1 MSEATQS
8 SWLERNHN
16 RVVVFGFAVA
26 VIGALVAI
34 LSGTG
39 YRLEIWERGLAF
51 TILRYGAGI
60 AVAGGIVCL
69 IAIIASFVFYKGEG
83 LAKSAVAVLGLVI
96 GAFAFYVPYSM
107 QQTAG
112 SVPRIHDIST
122 DLENPPA
129 FEAALALREA
139 AGATNP
145 AEYMREVT
153 VGQNTI
159 NVPQAQKEAYPDIQ
173 PEELWGLSFYEGFDL
188 ALAAAEDMGWTIVAA
203 DRERGR
209 IEAWDKTTWYGF
221 VDDIVV
227 RVTPEGIGS
236 MVDVRSVSRVGVSDV
251 GKNAQRIR
259 AYVKKLKSM
268 EKYSGPP

>member
-1 MSEATQS
+1 MSEAITPN
-8 SWLERNHN
+8 WLARNLS
-16 RVVVFGFAVA
+16 RVVKLGFAVA
-26 VIGALVAI
+26 VVGALIAI

-60 AVAGGIVCL
+60 AIAGGVLCL
-69 IAIIASFVFYKGEG
+69 IIIIASFVFYKGEG
-83 LAKSAVAVLGLVI
+83 LMKSALAVLGLII
-96 GAFAFYVPYSM
+96 GAVAFYVPYSM
-107 QQTAG
+107 QQTAA
-112 SVPRIHDIST
+112 SVPRIHDITT

-139 AGATNP
+139 TGATNP
-145 AEYMREVT
+145 AEYVREVT

-159 NVPQAQKEAYPDIQ
+159 NVPEAQKEAYPDIQ

-188 ALAAAEDMGWTIVAA
+188 ALIAAEDMGWTIIAA

-221 VDDIVV
+221 IDDIVV

-236 MVDVRSVSRVGVSDV
+236 IVDVRSVSRVGLSDV

-259 AYVKKLKSM
+259 AYVKKLKAM
-268 EKYSGPP
+268 EEYSGPP